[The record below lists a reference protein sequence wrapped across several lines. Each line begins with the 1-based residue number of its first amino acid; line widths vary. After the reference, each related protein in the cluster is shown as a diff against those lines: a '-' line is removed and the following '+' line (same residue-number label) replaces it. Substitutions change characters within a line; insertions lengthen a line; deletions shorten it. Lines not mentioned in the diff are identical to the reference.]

1 MFGSKKNNQFANG
14 GHTLLDRALEI
25 KGSITFGGT
34 LDVEGK
40 IIGDILAAEGA
51 DALVRV
57 RSHGEVQGEI
67 RAPKIIINGTV
78 IGDIYASKHLELAA
92 NAVVTGNV
100 HYSVIEMVKGAA
112 VNGNLIHL
120 SEEKES
126 TPPTSVSS
134 LKTQQS
140 AYHVESASENVS

>member
-1 MFGSKKNNQFANG
+1 MFGSKKNNQFSNG

-40 IIGDILAAEGA
+40 IVGDVFAAEGT
-51 DALVRV
+51 DALVHV
-57 RSHGEVQGEI
+57 RTHGEVQGEI

-78 IGDIYASKHLELAA
+78 IGDIYSSKHLELAA
-92 NAVVTGNV
+92 HAIVTGNV

-112 VNGNLIHL
+112 VNGSLIHVN
-120 SEEKES
+120 EEKNHK
-126 TPPTSVSS
+126 TPALGKAQTTGLAIEADSESVS
-134 LKTQQS
+134 
-140 AYHVESASENVS
+140 